1 MDKELQKA
9 NQYMATLFNI
19 EEYENLD
26 FSKELNI
33 EKLLKAKEYYL
44 QKMIEYGTRLS
55 EFEREVELAHTR
67 YKLKF
72 AEAVDRFCNTKDE
85 NGKNLSMGR
94 AEYKATIDAQYIE
107 AKDEYAE
114 LVGEKEYYKHNYY
127 AIRERLSSI
136 QQAISIL
143 RKEED
148 FTQFT
153 KNNDNS

>member
-1 MDKELQKA
+1 
-9 NQYMATLFNI
+9 MATLYNI
-19 EEYENLD
+19 EEYDNLD
-26 FSKELNI
+26 YSSELNI
-33 EKLLKAKEYYL
+33 EKLLKAKEYFL

-55 EFEREVELAHTR
+55 ELEKDVELAHTY
-67 YKLKF
+67 YKMKF
-72 AEAVDRFCNTKDE
+72 AEAVDRFCATKDE

-94 AEYKATIDAQYIE
+94 AEYKATTDLEYIR

-114 LVGEKEYYKHNYY
+114 LVGKKEYYKHNYF
-127 AIRERLSSI
+127 AIRERVGSI
-136 QQAISIL
+136 QQTISIL